1 MTLFDKFKKWIDNS
15 LFIDFMIE
23 TLGGLIMCGVVLGI
37 TFLAAYIFN
46 LLGFDIEN
54 SVIIFA
60 LLFIIFTALTV
71 LAYFLIKKITHK
83 P

>member
-15 LFIDFMIE
+15 LFINFMIE
-23 TLGGLIMCGVVLGI
+23 TLGGLIMFGVVLSV

>member
-15 LFIDFMIE
+15 LFINFIIE
-23 TLGGLIMCGVVLGI
+23 TLGGLIMFGVVLGV

-46 LLGFDIEN
+46 FFGLDIKN

-60 LLFIIFTALTV
+60 LLLIIFTALTV

-83 P
+83 Q